1 MGGTILASSISGSL
15 DAKNIVMGILT
26 KAQELS
32 NLSSLCQPVMVP
44 ELTGNIPIQVD
55 PALAGADLEEWETS
69 QVVSGSFSSVALE
82 LKKDRVKLA
91 VSDEAR
97 YKSKAGDP
105 LALQK
110 AGASLSLARKLDYKV
125 IKAFETSPQTGS
137 TAGAWSTVSN
147 NPLVDLAAA
156 VAKCRP
162 YKADFVIM
170 PSAVWAKYLGN
181 NYTAQWVEGN
191 AVNDMGKVVDRIP
204 GLNLNVYIS
213 EDITAK
219 SILVGA
225 SGCPAA
231 VYASGPVK
239 VRQDDIM
246 EGGEVWQIDVWR
258 QVKAPI
264 IPISGG
270 STNQGVA
277 QVTSVIA

>member
-26 KAQELS
+26 RAQELS
-32 NLSSLCQPVMVP
+32 NLAGLCQPVMCP
-44 ELTGNIPIQVD
+44 ELTGNIPVQID

-69 QVVSGSFSSVALE
+69 QVTTGSFSTIAFE
-82 LKKDRVKLA
+82 LKKDRCKLA

-105 LALQK
+105 LSLQK
-110 AGASLSLARKLDYKV
+110 QGAALSLARKLDYKV
-125 IKAFETSPQTGS
+125 VKAFETSPQTGA
-137 TAGAWSTVSN
+137 TAGVWSTVTN
-147 NPLVDLAAA
+147 NPMADIAAA

-162 YKADFVIM
+162 YKADFIIM

-181 NYTAQWVEGN
+181 NYTAQMVQGN
-191 AVNDMGKVVDRIP
+191 AVTEMGKVVDRIP
-204 GLNLNVYIS
+204 GVNLDVYLS

-231 VYASGPVK
+231 VHASGPVK
-239 VRQDDIM
+239 VRQEDIM

-264 IPISGG
+264 IKND
-270 STNQGVA
+270 STLNMGVA
-277 QVTSVIA
+277 QVTGVIA